1 MQFVYPYFLF
11 ALVAMAIPI
20 LIHLFNFRKYKKIY
34 FSNVQFLKQVQQ
46 ETKSVQRL
54 KHYLILATRILA
66 ILFLVLAFAQPML
79 SKQKNVASS
88 DKNYT
93 QVYLDNS
100 FSMENVASNGQLIE
114 LAKNYAQEIA
124 QSLKESDQIQLLTN
138 DLESKHQQLLTP
150 DECSQFIQEIQT
162 SPSFK
167 TIADILQ
174 RFYDVQKS
182 KQIAQSHIYLISDFQ
197 KIATESEK
205 WNIDSNNVYTLIPI
219 YPQTN
224 KNIVV
229 DSIWCESPELQVQK
243 NIQLFVKIRNN
254 SEEEISNVPLK
265 LFFHDQLKNTQSVSF
280 AAQEEKIIPI
290 DFILDKVGWHSGYVE
305 IEDQDITFDDRFY
318 VSLFIPESI
327 SILEIKGKN
336 GSTYFQQLF
345 SKDDYFSF
353 ESFSENQINYGSF
366 ASNQLI
372 ILNALDQISSGLS
385 LELQKFLA
393 KGGNAIFI
401 PSENM
406 QLESI
411 NQFLT
416 LAKVNRYENKD
427 TSTVKMENIKNNTP
441 FYKDIFERV
450 SDEMDVP
457 FVKNYYIVSNFSK
470 SNNET
475 ILKLRNGKK
484 LYTKETSGNGHI
496 YLLSTPLSEKSGNFA
511 RHTFFVVTMIKTALM
526 SYPIPELATFINNN
540 TQAKINWIAGS
551 KDVLKIQNENK
562 SIEIIP
568 HVSSIQNQTYL
579 NTGLQITQ
587 AGNYRV
593 LANDEVVG
601 NISLN
606 YDRKES
612 QLMMYNTAELEEI
625 IQKNGWKN
633 VSILTPNIKTF
644 AKDIQQQQNGI
655 PLWKY
660 CILLTLFFLLLETL
674 FIRFLK

>member
-11 ALVAMAIPI
+11 ALFAVAIPL

-54 KHYLILATRILA
+54 KHYLILASRMLA
-66 ILFLVLAFAQPML
+66 IIFLVLAFAQPML
-79 SKQKNVASS
+79 SKQKNVASVE
-88 DKNYT
+88 KNYT

-100 FSMENVASNGQLIE
+100 FSMENLASNGQLLE
-114 LAKNYAQEIA
+114 LAKNYAGAIA

-150 DECSQFIQEIQT
+150 EEFSQYLQEIQA

-167 TIADILQ
+167 TMADILQ
-174 RFYDVQKS
+174 RFYDVQKNN
-182 KQIAQSHIYLISDFQ
+182 QIAQAHIYLISDFQ

-205 WNIDSNNVYTLIPI
+205 WIIDSNHLYTLIPI
-219 YPQTN
+219 FPQTITN
-224 KNIVV
+224 LVI
-229 DSIWCESPELQVQK
+229 DSIWCESPELQIQK
-243 NIQLFVKIRNN
+243 NIPLHVKIRNN
-254 SEEEISNVPLK
+254 SEEEINNVPLK
-265 LFFHDQLKNTQSVSF
+265 LFFDQQLKSTQSISF
-280 AAQEEKIIPI
+280 AAQEEKIVPI
-290 DFILDKVGWHSGYVE
+290 DFILDKAGWHSGYVE
-305 IEDQDITFDDRFY
+305 IDDQDITFDDRFY
-318 VSLFIPESI
+318 LSFFIPENI
-327 SILEIKGKN
+327 SILEIRGKN
-336 GSTYFQQLF
+336 TSSYFQQLF

-353 ESFSENQINYGSF
+353 ESFSENQVNYGSF

-372 ILNALDQISSGLS
+372 ILNALDQISSGLN

-393 KGGNAIFI
+393 KGGNIIVA

-411 NQFLT
+411 NQFLSS
-416 LAKVNRYENKD
+416 AQVNRYENKD
-427 TSTVKMENIKNNTP
+427 TSTVKMENIKANAP

-457 FVKNYYIVSNFSK
+457 FVKNYYSISNFSK

-484 LYTKETSGNGHI
+484 LYAKESSNNGNI
-496 YLLSTPLSEKSGNFA
+496 YLLSTPLTEKSGNFA

-526 SYPIPELATFINNN
+526 SYPMPELATFINNN
-540 TQAKINWIAGS
+540 TQAKINGSAGA
-551 KDVLKIQNENK
+551 KDVLKIQSEDPPF
-562 SIEIIP
+562 EIIP
-568 HVSSIQNQTYL
+568 HVSTIQNQTYL
-579 NTGLQITQ
+579 NTGLQITK

-593 LANDEVVG
+593 LANDETIAH
-601 NISLN
+601 ISLN

-612 QLMMYNTAELEEI
+612 QLAMYTTAELEEI

-660 CILLTLFFLLLETL
+660 CILLTLFFLLLETIFL
-674 FIRFLK
+674 RFLK